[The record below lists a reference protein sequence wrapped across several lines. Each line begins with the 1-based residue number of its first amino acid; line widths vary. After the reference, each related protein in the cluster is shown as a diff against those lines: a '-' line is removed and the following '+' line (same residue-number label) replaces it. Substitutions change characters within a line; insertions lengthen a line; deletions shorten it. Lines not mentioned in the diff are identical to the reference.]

1 MNSIDYEDEMNDG
14 KPLVIWEPEDDETE
28 EDDYPELDEDEV
40 EPNDDG
46 DLDRVIKII
55 ESQ

>member
-14 KPLVIWEPEDDETE
+14 KPLVIWEPEDDEAE
-28 EDDYPELDEDEV
+28 EGDYPDPDEDEE
-40 EPNDDG
+40 EPNDDA

-55 ESQ
+55 ENQ